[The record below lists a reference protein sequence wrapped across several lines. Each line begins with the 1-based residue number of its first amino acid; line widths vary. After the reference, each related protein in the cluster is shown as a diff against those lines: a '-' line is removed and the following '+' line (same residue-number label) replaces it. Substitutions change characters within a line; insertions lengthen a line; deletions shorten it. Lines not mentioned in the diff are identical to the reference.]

1 MKKSLVCCG
10 LFVLLFLSLVACKT
24 DHNPPKTEEQM
35 KVEQL
40 IERIDAIGTPILLS
54 SKATL
59 KQLKG
64 EYDALSAEAKRQVT
78 NSAKLFEALQEIDR
92 LEEVE
97 DEKRLASEVVRLI
110 EQLKQVE
117 EITLADENDILEAR
131 ASYNALSAQ
140 AKTYVDNIAKL
151 EQLELQLNALKEDQG
166 LRELAN
172 LVSQKIEAL
181 PNVEDLTLA
190 HQNQVSDARQAYDAL
205 DSQAKAYVVG
215 LSKLEILEEKIS
227 TLQEEAQQKEWK
239 TQAQV
244 VDDCIRKLPA
254 IADLQLQDQ
263 VKVQY
268 ARELYDALVEDAK
281 VYVSQ
286 IETLVA
292 LENQLMKLEKEQQLQ
307 EEANEVIQW
316 IQALPTVDE
325 VTLEDKEQVEQVAQ
339 AYETLSQDAKDY
351 VTNVDKLNQLKQK
364 LSQLEKENML
374 QQSAAVVDAS
384 ILALP
389 TIEELSL
396 IDEQAVAEARNAY
409 LALSEEAKMYVTYL
423 NRLEQLELK
432 IQQLKEEQAVSR
444 YNVYFYLDGGT
455 LDGATQGS
463 EPQKN
468 AVFSTNYY
476 STGYWAHYT
485 NEVVVFKTSRIG
497 EADTYASA
505 LKIGFSYQTSS
516 QTYVVDQVIA
526 SGVGLHAGTKTSDYF
541 IFVHPEHTTA
551 YQMLST
557 VEVGDR
563 VVTNQEL
570 GDTPSTTCNLYI
582 EIYDAH
588 LTIPS
593 SYVVK
598 QYTGTS
604 TLTNPTKA
612 GHIFMGWYTNRECTG
627 AKVTT
632 VSGSTTLYAC
642 WKMDDTEIDPSDILS
657 LVSDIATSQTVDS
670 LPASLNGAT
679 FEWSSSNPALYQI
692 ANGTGRV
699 SKVNQTH
706 KAQQVTITVNI
717 HYANGTTQVKSKPIT
732 IDPILFDDL
741 VSTPVA
747 TYFSTGAMYAYKQY
761 NDRYK
766 QEGTLFSN
774 TTKEA
779 LDIIYYAFIT
789 INADGTCQL
798 DNTSYLNEVRAL
810 RENGVRIIASVNGVS
825 SQSCANFMNLT
836 ADSTKRAVFVKN
848 LMDLVERYNLDG
860 LDIDWETVSS
870 TVKVVA
876 SSMNALC
883 KDLRAEMNKRQDDR
897 GTPYFLSAAVPASSW
912 GTASDRFD
920 FKTLDQYLDYINIM
934 SYDMNRTDK
943 TSHLSPMYSSSY
955 DGGYGFGCAYGVER
969 LVSLGFS
976 RNKLIIGT
984 AGYGKAFKVTGTS
997 SNTTYPYL
1005 GVAGTLTQI
1014 SGVPGSFASGT
1025 VFGNGIQYLLQTG
1038 KYTKYTEFNKN
1049 GQIVGSY
1056 LYSATD
1062 SIFVTYDSE
1071 EVVLAKYAYANS
1083 MDGVGIMC
1091 WCYSEDTADNVI
1103 NAIYAAIHN
1112 S

>member
-10 LFVLLFLSLVACKT
+10 LCLLFCLSLVACKT
-24 DHNPPKTEEQM
+24 EQNPTKTEEQI
-35 KVEQL
+35 KIEQL
-40 IERIDAIGTPILLS
+40 IERIDAIGTPVLLS
-54 SKATL
+54 SATTL
-59 KQLKG
+59 RQLKKD
-64 EYDALSAEAKRQVT
+64 YDALSDEAKRQVT
-78 NSAKLFEALQEIDR
+78 NFAKLVDALQEIDR
-92 LEEVE
+92 LEHVE
-97 DEKRLASEVVRLI
+97 EQKRLANEVVHRI
-110 EQLKQVE
+110 EQFKPIE
-117 EITLADENDILEAR
+117 DITLADEPDIVALRTAYE
-131 ASYNALSAQ
+131 ALSSLAQ
-140 AKTYVDNIAKL
+140 TYVTNIETLEKL
-151 EQLELQLNALKEDQG
+151 ELKLVTLKEDDAYYQ
-166 LRELAN
+166 LAN
-172 LVSQKIEAL
+172 LVSQKIAAL
-181 PNVEDLTLA
+181 PKVEELRLD
-190 HQNQVSDARQAYDAL
+190 HQDQVNAARLAYDAL
-205 DSQAKAYVVG
+205 DVKAQAYVVG
-215 LSKLEILEEKIS
+215 LSILEALEEKMIV
-227 TLQEEAQQKEWK
+227 LQEEAQQNEWK
-239 TQAQV
+239 AQAKA
-244 VDDCIRKLPA
+244 VDDCILELPS
-254 IADLQLQDQ
+254 ITNLQLQDQ
-263 VKVQY
+263 EKVQY
-268 ARELYDALVEDAK
+268 ARAQYEKLEAAAK
-281 VYVSQ
+281 AYVHQ
-286 IETLVA
+286 METLIA
-292 LENQLMKLEKEQQLQ
+292 LENQLVKLQQEQQLQ
-307 EEANEVIQW
+307 EEASKVVQG
-316 IQALPTVDE
+316 IQALPTVD
-325 VTLEDKEQVEQVAQ
+325 TLTLADKEQVEQVSA
-339 AYETLSQDAKDY
+339 AYEALSQEAKAY
-351 VTNVDKLNQLKQK
+351 VTNQDKLAQLKQK
-364 LSQLEKENML
+364 LQQLEEENTF
-374 QQSAAVVDAS
+374 QESAAAVDAS
-384 ILALP
+384 ILGLP
-389 TIEELSL
+389 SIEELTL
-396 IDEQAVAEARNAY
+396 ANEQAIVEVRQAY
-409 LALSEEAKMYVTYL
+409 ESLCEEAQAYVIHFDL
-423 NRLEQLELK
+423 LLQLEVK
-432 IQQLKEEQAVSR
+432 IEQLKEEQDVSR
-444 YNVYFYLDGGT
+444 YDVYFYLDGGT
-455 LDGATQGS
+455 LEGATQGS

-468 AVFSTNYY
+468 ATIATNYY

-505 LKIGFSYQTSS
+505 LKIGFSYHTAS
-516 QTYVVDQVIA
+516 QTYRVDQVIA

-541 IFVHPEHTTA
+541 IFVHPEHSVA

-563 VVTNQEL
+563 VVVNREL
-570 GDTPSTTCNLYI
+570 EDVASTTYGLQI
-582 EIYDAH
+582 EIYDAQI
-588 LTIPS
+588 TIPS
-593 SYVVK
+593 SYAVK
-598 QYTGTS
+598 QYTGTA
-604 TLTNPTKA
+604 TLTNPTKS
-612 GHIFMGWYTNRECTG
+612 GHIFMGWYTNPECTG
-627 AKVTT
+627 TKVTT
-632 VSGSTTLYAC
+632 VNKSTTLYAC
-642 WKMDDTEIDPSDILS
+642 WKIDDTMIDPSDILS
-657 LVSDIATSQTVDS
+657 LVSDIATSQTIDY
-670 LPASLNGAT
+670 LPSTLSGAT

-692 ANGTGRV
+692 ANGIGKV
-699 SKVNQTH
+699 SKINQTH
-706 KAQQVTITVNI
+706 KAQQVTITVHI
-717 HYANGTTQVKSKPIT
+717 HYANGTNQVKSKPIT

-774 TTKEA
+774 TTKQA

-810 RENGVRIIASVNGVS
+810 RENGVRIVASVNGVS

-836 ADSTKRAVFVKN
+836 ADPTKRSVFVKN

-883 KDLRAEMNKRQDDR
+883 KDLRAEMNKRQGDR

-1038 KYTKYTEFNKN
+1038 KYTKYTERNKS

-1056 LYSATD
+1056 LYNATD
-1062 SIFVTYDSE
+1062 RIFVTYDSE
-1071 EVVLAKYAYANS
+1071 EVVKAKYAYAKS

-1103 NAIYAAIHN
+1103 NAIYAAIYQ
-1112 S
+1112 

>member
-24 DHNPPKTEEQM
+24 EHNPSKTEEQI

-40 IERIDAIGTPILLS
+40 IERIDAISIPIVLS
-54 SKATL
+54 SATTL
-59 KQLKG
+59 KRLKE
-64 EYDALSAEAKRQVT
+64 EYDALSDEAKRQVT
-78 NSAKLFEALQEIDR
+78 NSTKLFEALQEIAR
-92 LEEVE
+92 LEDVE
-97 DEKRLASEVVRLI
+97 EQKRLASEVVDLI
-110 EQLKQVE
+110 ERLKSVE
-117 EITLADENDILEAR
+117 EITLEDEKDIVEAR
-131 ASYNALSAQ
+131 TAYDALSAQ
-140 AKTYVDNIAKL
+140 AKEYVHNIEKLDKL
-151 EQLELQLNALKEDQG
+151 ELKLNDLQEEARLH
-166 LRELAN
+166 ELAS
-172 LVSQKIEAL
+172 LVSQKLKDL
-181 PNVEDLTLA
+181 PNVEDLTLD
-190 HQNQVSDARQAYDAL
+190 HQDQVSDARQAYEAL
-205 DSQAKAYVVG
+205 DFEAKSYVVG
-215 LSKLEILEEKIS
+215 LSTLEALEEKLEV
-227 TLQEEAQQKEWK
+227 LQKEAQQNEWK
-239 TQAQV
+239 ARAQA
-244 VDDCIRKLPA
+244 VDDCIIALPT
-254 IADLQLQDQ
+254 ITELQLHDQ
-263 VKVQY
+263 EKVQD
-268 ARELYDALVEDAK
+268 ARAQYEALEDEAK
-281 VYVSQ
+281 SYVNQ
-286 IETLVA
+286 IELLIV
-292 LENQLMKLEKEQQLQ
+292 LENQLKKLQQEQQWQ
-307 EEANEVIQW
+307 EEASGVVQSIQN
-316 IQALPTVDE
+316 LPTVD
-325 VTLEDKEQVEQVAQ
+325 TLTLADKEQVEQVSLD
-339 AYETLSQDAKDY
+339 YEALSQAAKSY

-364 LSQLEKENML
+364 LLQLEEENTF
-374 QQSAAVVDAS
+374 QQSAAIVDAS

-389 TIEELSL
+389 SIEELTL
-396 IDEQAVAEARNAY
+396 VDEQVVMEVRNAY
-409 LALSEEAKMYVTYL
+409 EALPEAAKGYVAYYNML
-423 NRLEQLELK
+423 LELETK
-432 IQQLKEEQAVSR
+432 MEQLKEEQDVSC
-444 YNVYFYLDGGT
+444 YDVYFYLDGGT
-455 LDGATQGS
+455 LEGTTQGR

-468 AVFSTNYY
+468 ASFSTNYY

-485 NEVVVFKTSRIG
+485 NEVVVFKTSKIG

-505 LKIGFSYQTSS
+505 LKIGFSYQNAS
-516 QTYVVDQVIA
+516 QTYIVDQVIA
-526 SGVGLHAGTKTSDYF
+526 SGVGLYAGTKTSDYF
-541 IFVHPEHTTA
+541 IFVHPEYAVA

-563 VVTNQEL
+563 VVANQAF
-570 GDTPSTTCNLYI
+570 GDVPSTTCGLSI

-588 LTIPS
+588 LTIPA
-593 SYVVK
+593 SYVIK
-598 QYTGTS
+598 QYTS
-604 TLTNPTKA
+604 TATLANPTKS
-612 GHIFMGWYTNRECTG
+612 GYIFMGWYTNPECTG
-627 AKVTT
+627 TKVTT
-632 VSGSTTLYAC
+632 VSKSVTLYAC
-642 WKMDDTEIDPSDILS
+642 WKMDDTQINPSDILN
-657 LVSDIATSQTVDS
+657 LVSDIATSQTIDY
-670 LPASLNGAT
+670 LPATLDGAT
-679 FEWSSSNPALYQI
+679 FEWSSSHPELYQI
-692 ANGTGRV
+692 ENGIGKV
-699 SKVNQTH
+699 SKINQTH
-706 KAQQVTITVNI
+706 KAQQVTITVKI

-747 TYFSTGAMYAYKQY
+747 TYFSTSAMYAYKQY

-810 RENGVRIIASVNGVS
+810 RENGVRIVASVNGVS
-825 SQSCANFMNLT
+825 SQSCTYLMNLT
-836 ADSTKRAVFVKN
+836 ADATKRATFVKN

-1056 LYSATD
+1056 LYNATD
-1062 SIFVTYDSE
+1062 RIFVTYDSE
-1071 EVVLAKYAYANS
+1071 EVVKAKYAYANS

-1103 NAIYAAIHN
+1103 NAIYASIHR
-1112 S
+1112 

>member
-10 LFVLLFLSLVACKT
+10 LFALLFLSLVACKT
-24 DHNPPKTEEQM
+24 DHNPVKTEEQI

-40 IERIDAIGTPILLS
+40 IERIDDISIPILLS
-54 SKATL
+54 SAATL
-59 KQLKG
+59 KQLKE
-64 EYDALSAEAKRQVT
+64 EYDALSDQAKRQVT
-78 NSAKLFEALQEIDR
+78 NSIKLLEAIQEIDR
-92 LEEVE
+92 LEDLEE
-97 DEKRLASEVVRLI
+97 QKRLASEVIHLI

-117 EITLADENDILEAR
+117 EITLEDEKDIVAAR
-131 ASYNALSAQ
+131 TAYNALSMQAQ
-140 AKTYVDNIAKL
+140 AFVSNIEKL
-151 EQLELQLNALKEDQG
+151 EKLEFKLNTLKEDEA
-166 LRELAN
+166 LRVLAN
-172 LVSQKIEAL
+172 LVSQKIDAL
-181 PNVEDLTLA
+181 PDVEELTLDY
-190 HQNQVSDARQAYDAL
+190 QNQVSDARQAYDSL
-205 DSQAKAYVVG
+205 DSEAKVYVVG
-215 LSKLEILEEKIS
+215 LSILELLEEKLAV
-227 TLQEEAQQKEWK
+227 LQEEAQQNEWK
-239 TQAQV
+239 ARAQA
-244 VDDCIRKLPA
+244 VDDCIMALPSVTK
-254 IADLQLQDQ
+254 LQLQDQ
-263 VKVQY
+263 EKVQS
-268 ARELYDALVEDAK
+268 ARALYEELEEEAK
-281 VYVSQ
+281 VYVNQ
-286 IETLVA
+286 IETLIA
-292 LENQLMKLEKEQQLQ
+292 LENQLKKLEQEQQLQ
-307 EEANEVIQW
+307 EEASQVVQW
-316 IQALPTVDE
+316 IEALPTVD
-325 VTLEDKEQVEQVAQ
+325 TISLADKEQIEQVSL
-339 AYETLSQDAKDY
+339 AYDNLSQAVQAY

-364 LSQLEKENML
+364 LRQLEEENAL
-374 QQSAAVVDAS
+374 QQSAAMVDER

-389 TIEELSL
+389 SIEVLTLS
-396 IDEQAVAEARNAY
+396 DEQAVVEVRNAY
-409 LALSEEAKMYVTYL
+409 VALSEEAKGYVVHL
-423 NRLEQLELK
+423 NMLVQLEVK
-432 IQQLKEEQAVSR
+432 IEQLKEEQDVAR
-444 YNVYFYLDGGT
+444 YDVYFYLDGGT
-455 LDGATQGS
+455 LEGAIQGS

-468 AVFSTNYY
+468 ATFSTNYY

-485 NEVVVFKTSRIG
+485 NEVVVFKTSKIG

-505 LKIGFSYQTSS
+505 LKIGFSYQSTS
-516 QTYVVDQVIA
+516 QTYIVDQVIA

-541 IFVHPEHTTA
+541 IFVHPEYAVA

-563 VVTNQEL
+563 VVANQAF
-570 GDTPSTTCNLYI
+570 GDAPSTTCGLSI

-598 QYTGTS
+598 QYIGTS
-604 TLTNPTKA
+604 TLINPTKP
-612 GHIFMGWYTNRECTG
+612 GHVFMGWYTNQECTG
-627 AKVTT
+627 TKVTT
-632 VSGSTTLYAC
+632 VNKSTTLYAC
-642 WKMDDTEIDPSDILS
+642 WKIDDAQIDPSDILS
-657 LVSDIATSQTVDS
+657 LVSDIATSQTVDN
-670 LPASLNGAT
+670 LPTTLNGAT

-692 ANGTGRV
+692 ANGIGKV
-699 SKVNQTH
+699 SKINQTH

-836 ADSTKRAVFVKN
+836 ADATKRAVFVKN

-883 KDLRAEMNKRQDDR
+883 KDLRAEMNKRQDER

-976 RNKLIIGT
+976 RHKLIIGT

-1038 KYTKYTEFNKN
+1038 KYTKYTELNKN

-1062 SIFVTYDSE
+1062 RIFVTYDSE
-1071 EVVLAKYAYANS
+1071 EVVKAKYAYANS

-1103 NAIYAAIHN
+1103 NAIYAAIH

>member
-24 DHNPPKTEEQM
+24 GNDPVKTEEQI

-54 SKATL
+54 SSTTL
-59 KQLKG
+59 KQLKE
-64 EYDALSAEAKRQVT
+64 EYDVLSDQAKRQVT

-92 LEEVE
+92 LENLEE
-97 DEKRLASEVVRLI
+97 EKRLVSEVVHLI

-117 EITLADENDILEAR
+117 EITLVDEKDIVAAR
-131 ASYNALSAQ
+131 TAYNALSIQAQ
-140 AKTYVDNIAKL
+140 ASVSNIEKL
-151 EQLELQLNALKEDQG
+151 EKLELKLNALKEDEA
-166 LRELAN
+166 LRVLAN
-172 LVSQKIEAL
+172 LVSQKIDAL
-181 PNVEDLTLA
+181 PSVEELTLD
-190 HQNQVSDARQAYDAL
+190 HQNQVSDARQAYESL
-205 DSQAKAYVVG
+205 DSEAKVYVVG
-215 LSKLEILEEKIS
+215 LSILEALEEKLMI
-227 TLQEEAQQKEWK
+227 LQEEAQQNEWK
-239 TQAQV
+239 ARAQE
-244 VDDCIRKLPA
+244 VDNCIMSLPSVTE
-254 IADLQLQDQ
+254 LQLHNQE
-263 VKVQY
+263 KVQS
-268 ARELYDALVEDAK
+268 ARALYEELKEEAK
-281 VYVSQ
+281 VYVNQ
-286 IETLVA
+286 IETLIA
-292 LENQLMKLEKEQQLQ
+292 LENQLKKLEQEQQLQ
-307 EEANEVIQW
+307 EEASQVVQW
-316 IQALPTVDE
+316 IESLPTVD
-325 VTLEDKEQVEQVAQ
+325 TISLADKEQIEQVIL
-339 AYETLSQDAKDY
+339 AYDNLSQAAKGY

-364 LSQLEKENML
+364 LLQLEEENAL
-374 QQSAAVVDAS
+374 QQSAAMVDER

-389 TIEELSL
+389 SIEALTL
-396 IDEQAVAEARNAY
+396 ADEQAVIEVRNAY
-409 LALSEEAKMYVTYL
+409 GALSEGAKGYVVHL
-423 NRLEQLELK
+423 NMLVQLEVK
-432 IQQLKEEQAVSR
+432 IEQLKEEQDVSR
-444 YNVYFYLDGGT
+444 YDVYFYLDGGT
-455 LDGATQGS
+455 LEGTIQGS

-468 AVFSTNYY
+468 ASFSTNYY

-505 LKIGFSYQTSS
+505 LKIGFSYQSTS
-516 QTYVVDQVIA
+516 QTFIVDQVIA

-541 IFVHPEHTTA
+541 IFVHPEYAAA
-551 YQMLST
+551 YQMLLT

-570 GDTPSTTCNLYI
+570 GDVASTTYGLYV
-582 EIYDAH
+582 EIYDAY
-588 LTIPS
+588 LTNPS

-598 QYTGTS
+598 QYIGTS
-604 TLTNPTKA
+604 TLTNPTKP
-612 GHIFMGWYTNRECTG
+612 GHVFMGWYTNQECTG
-627 AKVTT
+627 TKVTT
-632 VSGSTTLYAC
+632 VNKSTTLYAC
-642 WKMDDTEIDPSDILS
+642 WKIDDTQIDPSDILS

-670 LPASLNGAT
+670 LPTTLNGAT

-692 ANGTGRV
+692 ANGIGKV
-699 SKVNQTH
+699 SKINQTH

-741 VSTPVA
+741 ASTPVA

-810 RENGVRIIASVNGVS
+810 RENGVRIVASVNGVS

-836 ADSTKRAVFVKN
+836 ADATKRAVFVNN

-984 AGYGKAFKVTGTS
+984 AGYGKAFKVTGSS

-1005 GVAGTLTQI
+1005 GVSGTLTQI

-1025 VFGNGIQYLLQTG
+1025 VFGNGIQYLIKTG
-1038 KYTKYTEFNKN
+1038 KYTQYTEFNKN

-1062 SIFVTYDSE
+1062 QIFVTYDSE
-1071 EVVLAKYAYANS
+1071 EVVKAKYAYAKS
-1083 MDGVGIMC
+1083 MEGVGIMC

-1103 NAIYAAIHN
+1103 NAIYTAMHK
-1112 S
+1112 